1 MQCHGSTTLSATREF
16 ASVAS
21 AIAAFA
27 ASTAA
32 FVPRT
37 LNSPGGAGCPPG
49 KADKR
54 FVPLRLALG
63 VDRGARL
70 LADPVDLLAA
80 LADEQRHQV
89 GAHLDRRRRLRLV
102 LKHGGREVRRRWR
115 R

>member
-37 LNSPGGAGCPPG
+37 LNSPGGTGCPPG

-54 FVPLRLALG
+54 FVPSASRSASIAAPVCWRIRLISSPPLPMSSG
-63 VDRGARL
+63 IRSARTSIV
-70 LADPVDLLAA
+70 AVASA
-80 LADEQRHQV
+80 SY
-89 GAHLDRRRRLRLV
+89 
-102 LKHGGREVRRRWR
+102 
-115 R
+115 

>member
-37 LNSPGGAGCPPG
+37 LNSPGGTGCPPG

-54 FVPLRLALG
+54 FVPSASRSASIAAPVCWRIRLISSPPLPMCSG
-63 VDRGARL
+63 IRSARTSIV
-70 LADPVDLLAA
+70 AVASA
-80 LADEQRHQV
+80 SY
-89 GAHLDRRRRLRLV
+89 
-102 LKHGGREVRRRWR
+102 
-115 R
+115 

>member
-49 KADKR
+49 KAERR
-54 FVPLRLALG
+54 FVVPSASRSASIAAPVCWRILLISSPPLPMSSGIRS
-63 VDRGARL
+63 ARTSIV
-70 LADPVDLLAA
+70 AVASA
-80 LADEQRHQV
+80 SYCSTE
-89 GAHLDRRRRLRLV
+89 
-102 LKHGGREVRRRWR
+102 GGR
-115 R
+115 